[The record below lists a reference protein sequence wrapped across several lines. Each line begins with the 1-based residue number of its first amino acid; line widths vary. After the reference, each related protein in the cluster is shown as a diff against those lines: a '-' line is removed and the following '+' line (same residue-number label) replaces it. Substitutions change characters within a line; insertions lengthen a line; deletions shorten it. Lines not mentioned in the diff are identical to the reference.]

1 MWAMSWLNRPWI
13 HFVILGS
20 VLFYLQSALFPEPKP
35 VVGPISDER
44 LASLEQQWISA
55 TGRPPSDEQLDR
67 MVSFELDRDLLFQ
80 QALALELHLHDPVV
94 YQRLLRNLR
103 FLNLGEG
110 QSEEE
115 QYRQA
120 LELRLHLGD
129 EVVKRR
135 MIQVM
140 QQLLL
145 AYNPPPVPTSEEL
158 TLEFEQR
165 RSELRRPPRY
175 SIEHVYFDAS
185 REAEAA
191 AAAASI
197 SELNLSAEQALE
209 LSSPFLPGYRFTSM
223 SPTQLARQFGAEFVD
238 NLLSADPTPGTWL
251 GPIRSTYGLHLVYVN
266 EVEAARDARLDEVQ
280 AQLQRDLET
289 RAKTLALEE
298 SMVPLR
304 ERYELLR

>member
-1 MWAMSWLNRPWI
+1 MQAMSWLNKPWI
-13 HFVILGS
+13 HFVILGG
-20 VLFYLQSALFPEPKP
+20 VLYYLQVALFPEPKP
-35 VVGPISDER
+35 IVGPISAER

-80 QALALELHLHDPVV
+80 QALALELHLHDSVV
-94 YQRLLRNLR
+94 YQRLIRNLR

-110 QSEEE
+110 LSEEE
-115 QYRQA
+115 QYQQA

-129 EVVKRR
+129 EVIKRR
-135 MIQVM
+135 MVQVM

-145 AYNPPPVPTSEEL
+145 AYNPPPEPTSDEL
-158 TLEFEQR
+158 ILEFEQR

-175 SIEHVYFDAS
+175 SIEHIYFNAS
-185 REAEAA
+185 REDEATAA
-191 AAAASI
+191 ATTVFD
-197 SELNLSAEQALE
+197 LKLSPEQALE

-223 SPTQLARQFGAEFVD
+223 SPAQLARQFGGEFVD
-238 NLLSADPTPGTWL
+238 NLLAADPTPGTWL

-266 EVEAARDARLDEVQ
+266 AVEAARDARLDEVLV
-280 AQLQRDLET
+280 QLQRDLEA

-304 ERYELLR
+304 ERYELQR